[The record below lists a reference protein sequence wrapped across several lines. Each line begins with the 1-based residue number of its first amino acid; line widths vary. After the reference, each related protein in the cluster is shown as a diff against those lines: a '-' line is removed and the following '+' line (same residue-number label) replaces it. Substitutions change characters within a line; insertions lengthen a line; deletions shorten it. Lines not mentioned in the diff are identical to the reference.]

1 MSDNRDQHTRND
13 RNQSNT
19 FVSTAPM
26 INPAPAAEAEYDE
39 LDFEAELNRGSNPSN
54 NYNSYN

>member
-1 MSDNRDQHTRND
+1 MSDSRDQHTRND

-54 NYNSYN
+54 SNN